1 MTSHVG
7 GIFQALYYGEE
18 KYSLASAVQLEKNSW
33 RAMFD
38 RMNSWIIASKRSKS
52 LLFSFDR
59 IKSKYCAKDNYI
71 WNILIA
77 FNDV

>member
-1 MTSHVG
+1 
-7 GIFQALYYGEE
+7 
-18 KYSLASAVQLEKNSW
+18 
-33 RAMFD
+33 MFD
-38 RMNSWIIASKRSKS
+38 GMNSWIIASKRSKS